1 MDTDDEYRCAACGQR
16 FETRNELERHVNQV
30 GLVD

>member
-1 MDTDDEYRCAACGQR
+1 METNSEYRCAACGQQ
-16 FETRNELERHVNQV
+16 FETRNELERHVRQV

>member
-1 MDTDDEYRCAACGQR
+1 MDTDSEYRCVACGQR
-16 FETRNELERHVNQV
+16 FETHSELERHVHQV